1 MKTRKNTHRH
11 PRGFGDQWE
20 PWVENKRRHSSR
32 LTSSQRLANG
42 ITTVIQA
49 AIEADTLCEIEPFL
63 RLEAQAKSRN
73 HGVPGALLADT
84 NPRKKEAEQASEWV
98 NRPAKSADE
107 QETSKN
113 CRQNR
118 RNSTTTTDRKH
129 LPSERGTASQSH
141 ALADQDL
148 DEEQWDQALASIKR
162 LQQQT

>member
-73 HGVPGALLADT
+73 HRVYQALYLLT
-84 NPRKKEAEQASEWV
+84 RTQGKRKEAEHWASEWV
-98 NRPAKSADE
+98 NRPAKSTDE
-107 QETSKN
+107 LWKQARIAGQIEE
-113 CRQNR
+113 
-118 RNSTTTTDRKH
+118 NSTTTTTDRKD
-129 LPSERGTASQSH
+129 LPSERGTASKSH
-141 ALADQDL
+141 ALADQ
-148 DEEQWDQALASIKR
+148 KR
-162 LQQQT
+162 S